1 MCYCLGVPE
10 AVPNT
15 DEERVIFFKEGF
27 KLHLTVKAASA
38 SLNTLV
44 VRRVAPGSQ
53 FFSQSVDSSRLIFTL
68 LASPVP
74 APPPTPLWPTL

>member
-1 MCYCLGVPE
+1 M
-10 AVPNT
+10 PNT
-15 DEERVIFFKEGF
+15 DEERVIFSEGF

-68 LASPVP
+68 LASPVL
-74 APPPTPLWPTL
+74 APPPAPLWPTL